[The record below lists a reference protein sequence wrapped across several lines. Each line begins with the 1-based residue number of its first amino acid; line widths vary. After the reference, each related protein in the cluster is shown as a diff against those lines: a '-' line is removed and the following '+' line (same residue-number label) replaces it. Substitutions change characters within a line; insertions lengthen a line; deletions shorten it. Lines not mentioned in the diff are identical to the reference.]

1 MSETIKI
8 KFLTTDEKEKQE
20 IVAFIKSWETYLR
33 AFRWDKEEEISG
45 QELENIGQD
54 YVLVI
59 KDGSK
64 DAELY
69 KGDRLVA
76 KVRLP

>member
-8 KFLTTDEKEKQE
+8 KFLTTDETEKRE
-20 IVAFIKSWETYLR
+20 IIEFIKSWESYLKS
-33 AFRWDKEEEISG
+33 FKWKKEEEIKG
-45 QELENIGQD
+45 QELENMNQD

-64 DAELY
+64 NAELY
-69 KGDRLVA
+69 KADRLVA